1 MTRTGSSTS
10 TARKTARPSAA
21 ARATARQH
29 AEDAPTPRPALLD
42 IPGALSKLKLPGI
55 DISALIDSRRK
66 DVEAVLAANEQAY
79 RGLEAVAKRQ
89 REMLTEAMKSLRA
102 STEETLATQGA
113 AARAGRIAGQAQQA
127 LGQALADMKELAEL
141 SARSQQQV
149 VQTLGK
155 RLRDGINEA
164 STQLA
169 SKKK

>member
-1 MTRTGSSTS
+1 MTRTASSTS
-10 TARKTARPSAA
+10 TARKTARSAAA
-21 ARATARQH
+21 ARATARQQ
-29 AEDAPTPRPALLD
+29 AEDATPARPALLD
-42 IPGALSKLKLPGI
+42 ISGALNQLKLPGI
-55 DISALIDSRRK
+55 DISALIESRRK

-89 REMLTEAMKSLRA
+89 REMLTEAMKSLRSGA
-102 STEETLATQGA
+102 QETLTTPGA
-113 AARAGRIAGQAQQA
+113 AAKAGRIAGQAQQA

-155 RLRDGINEA
+155 RLREGINEA

-169 SKKK
+169 GKKK